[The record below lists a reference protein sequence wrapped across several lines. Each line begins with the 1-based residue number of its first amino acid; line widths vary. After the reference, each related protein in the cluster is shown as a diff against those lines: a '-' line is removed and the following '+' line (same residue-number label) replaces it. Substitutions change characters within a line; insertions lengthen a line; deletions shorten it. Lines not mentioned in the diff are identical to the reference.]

1 MLKKENKNN
10 EDKNFAHAVINW
22 YPGHMAK
29 TKKQILEDLKLID
42 IVIEVLDARVPISS
56 GNPDVREYSKNKKKI
71 VILNK
76 ADLAD
81 DNTTK
86 MWVEHYKKLGVPAI
100 KIEANTGKGLS
111 EVIST
116 IKAEGKEIIEKF
128 AQKGRIGRTIKVM
141 ILGIPNV
148 GKSTLINSLAKRQVA
163 KVENRP
169 GVTVTKQWIKVDNEI
184 ELMDTPGMLWPKLND
199 EGVAIHLGF
208 INTIGSHAID
218 NEELAYYLL
227 KYLCENYKVRVEQRY
242 DIKIDDSTLSDEI
255 VYDDAGNALNGII
268 GVREEIAKK
277 RGAII
282 SGGRIDERK
291 VSDIIINDFQTGKLG
306 KISIEKP

>member
-1 MLKKENKNN
+1 MAKNDKNN
-10 EDKNFAHAVINW
+10 RVEKEFPSAQINW

-42 IVIEVLDARVPISS
+42 IVVEVLDARVPVSS
-56 GNPDVREYSKNKKKI
+56 RNPDVREYCKNKKKI

-86 MWVEHYKKLGVPAI
+86 MWVEYYKKMGVPAI
-100 KIEANTGKGLS
+100 KVEANTGKGLS
-111 EVIST
+111 EVVST
-116 IKAEGKEIIEKF
+116 IKEEGKEIVEKYV
-128 AQKGRIGRTIKVM
+128 QKGRIGRSIKVM

-218 NEELAYYLL
+218 NEELAYFLL
-227 KYLCENYKVRVEQRY
+227 KYLCENYKTRVEQRY
-242 DIKIDDSTLSDEI
+242 DIKIDDNVCIDEI
-255 VYDDAGNALNGII
+255 IYDDEGNELNGII
-268 GVREEIAKK
+268 AVRDEIARK
-277 RGAII
+277 RGAIV
-282 SGGRIDERK
+282 SGGKIDERK
-291 VSDIIINDFQTGKLG
+291 VSDIIINDFQTGKFG

>member
-1 MLKKENKNN
+1 MSN
-10 EDKNFAHAVINW
+10 EKSCASTSINW

-56 GNPDVREYSKNKKKI
+56 GNPDVREYCKNKKKI

-81 DNTTK
+81 DNVTK
-86 MWVEHYKKLGVPAI
+86 MWIEYYKKMGVPAI
-100 KIEANTGKGLS
+100 KIEANTGKGLQD
-111 EVIST
+111 VVKT
-116 IKAEGKEIIEKF
+116 IKEEGKEISEKY
-128 AQKGRIGRTIKVM
+128 AQKGRIGRSIKVM
-141 ILGIPNV
+141 VLGIPNV
-148 GKSTLINSLAKRQVA
+148 GKSTLINGLAKRQVA

-169 GVTVTKQWIKVDNEI
+169 GVTVTKQWIKVDNDI

-227 KYLCENYKVRVEQRY
+227 KYLCENYKSRVEQRY
-242 DIKIDDSTLSDEI
+242 GINIDDNVCNEEIIYDE
-255 VYDDAGNALNGII
+255 VGNELNGII
-268 GVREEIAKK
+268 SIRDEIAVK

-282 SGGRIDERK
+282 SGGKVDERK
-291 VSDIIINDFQTGKLG
+291 ASDIIINDFRSGKFG
-306 KISIEKP
+306 KISIEKPKK